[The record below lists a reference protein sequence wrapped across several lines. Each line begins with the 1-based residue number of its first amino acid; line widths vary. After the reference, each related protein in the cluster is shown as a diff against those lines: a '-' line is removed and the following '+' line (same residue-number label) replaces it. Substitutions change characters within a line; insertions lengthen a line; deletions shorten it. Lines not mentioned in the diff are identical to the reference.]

1 MNLLQ
6 TNGNT
11 DTKTKDQILD
21 ILKGITTDPDLQQRA
36 ERFFDFS
43 QEPDLELLNFP
54 PIRTQNFSFH
64 EYNKAKLVEKSVLVN
79 NFYKYSDRYILF
91 MDALGAK
98 VVYNLFGGYELSN
111 KLTKETPLKQHMFH
125 AFERRYCSELA
136 QAKIL
141 SYITGNGSRYTIRF
155 EESILITAK
164 NDPRLLFETAKFCIG
179 SGFDSDG
186 AKLFS
191 LVLAYTDSAGG
202 GTFTKEEI
210 SYMTDFILKDAMSV
224 SLTTR
229 DHLEFEMPILL
240 LSQKHSEKI
249 KKFLVQK
256 LDREMQ
262 IFIDSVTECVP
273 KDCFEENIPIIFEL
287 ISEAGISVEEVV
299 KATVCAGYE
308 SGLLDNREIDNLH
321 ASNTLAL
328 FQYEIINYPDD
339 YIKAVFSK
347 DNMLNVKGWASG
359 AKYYTCFFEE
369 LYRLLEEYH
378 PQAIKD
384 HNIDHDKDMI
394 DLYIAVEQKCSLIAK
409 EEIGSY
415 LRGEADFSVILDNYD
430 TISDSKYYHGYGND
444 HADRVIASL
453 ENLPEFKGRYLALK
467 TIQSNYTVVCYAR
480 SCFTGSGEHIE
491 DFKSLAKLI
500 AEAGV
505 PLKDRFAVYSGLYDY
520 YWEPGQGQN
529 IEKTILEMMVSL
541 EKEHDEEYDA
551 LALVKDEP
559 LLRNLY
565 TKYLGATNDESNKKK
580 DRILKMCGDS
590 SKAVRTAAANA
601 LAKNKEN
608 EKDVLELLSA
618 KKQAVRETAV
628 DVLAIW
634 GADQYSDV
642 LEKAAEKEKSIKL
655 ADKIR
660 HVIANAATSGEGG
673 AEGEQEFSPSRF
685 VENIHKGGRNKKI
698 LWLYETPNP
707 EVHFSNGDLADEKYM
722 QAIILCYAGM
732 TIPGRNENAEL
743 LAKEL
748 NTEELNRYAAE
759 IFSKWYSA
767 GAESKTKWALFFSVI
782 HGGSDMLD
790 TILKCI
796 KEWAENMRG
805 AIAAEAVKA
814 MALNGSSQALMA
826 VDNLAHKFKQKQVK
840 KAAIAAIGTAAE
852 ALGITADELGD
863 RIVPTLGFNENM
875 EQIFDYGTRKFS
887 VFITPT
893 LELEIFDESGKK
905 LKNIPSPGKKDDEE
919 TAKKSNAEFK
929 AMKKR
934 LKNVIAIQ
942 KMRLETVLLD
952 DRRWK
957 KENWEALFVKNPIMH
972 SFAMGLIWAAYE
984 DDNQVQTFR
993 YLEDGTFNTA
1003 DEEEYELP
1011 ENAKISLVHPIELD
1025 EELLSAWKEQLSDYE
1040 IVQPIEQLNRKINR
1054 VNEDE
1059 IGTYDLNR
1067 FEGRMVNGMS
1077 LIGRTAKLGWYKGSP
1092 QDAGCFYTFYREDVT
1107 ERIKNENGSITVVGN
1122 AVQLNFEGM
1131 YIGGDDSELEIK
1143 NVRFYH
1149 PGTVEYGSYVYDEVT
1164 DEKAIKL
1171 DEVDKRYF
1179 SEIINQLEVITKTAE
1194 T

>member
-1 MNLLQ
+1 
-6 TNGNT
+6 
-11 DTKTKDQILD
+11 
-21 ILKGITTDPDLQQRA
+21 
-36 ERFFDFS
+36 
-43 QEPDLELLNFP
+43 
-54 PIRTQNFSFH
+54 
-64 EYNKAKLVEKSVLVN
+64 
-79 NFYKYSDRYILF
+79 
-91 MDALGAK
+91 
-98 VVYNLFGGYELSN
+98 
-111 KLTKETPLKQHMFH
+111 
-125 AFERRYCSELA
+125 
-136 QAKIL
+136 
-141 SYITGNGSRYTIRF
+141 
-155 EESILITAK
+155 
-164 NDPRLLFETAKFCIG
+164 
-179 SGFDSDG
+179 
-186 AKLFS
+186 
-191 LVLAYTDSAGG
+191 
-202 GTFTKEEI
+202 
-210 SYMTDFILKDAMSV
+210 
-224 SLTTR
+224 
-229 DHLEFEMPILL
+229 
-240 LSQKHSEKI
+240 
-249 KKFLVQK
+249 
-256 LDREMQ
+256 
-262 IFIDSVTECVP
+262 
-273 KDCFEENIPIIFEL
+273 
-287 ISEAGISVEEVV
+287 
-299 KATVCAGYE
+299 
-308 SGLLDNREIDNLH
+308 
-321 ASNTLAL
+321 
-328 FQYEIINYPDD
+328 
-339 YIKAVFSK
+339 
-347 DNMLNVKGWASG
+347 
-359 AKYYTCFFEE
+359 
-369 LYRLLEEYH
+369 
-378 PQAIKD
+378 
-384 HNIDHDKDMI
+384 
-394 DLYIAVEQKCSLIAK
+394 
-409 EEIGSY
+409 
-415 LRGEADFSVILDNYD
+415 
-430 TISDSKYYHGYGND
+430 
-444 HADRVIASL
+444 
-453 ENLPEFKGRYLALK
+453 
-467 TIQSNYTVVCYAR
+467 
-480 SCFTGSGEHIE
+480 
-491 DFKSLAKLI
+491 
-500 AEAGV
+500 
-505 PLKDRFAVYSGLYDY
+505 
-520 YWEPGQGQN
+520 
-529 IEKTILEMMVSL
+529 
-541 EKEHDEEYDA
+541 
-551 LALVKDEP
+551 
-559 LLRNLY
+559 
-565 TKYLGATNDESNKKK
+565 
-580 DRILKMCGDS
+580 
-590 SKAVRTAAANA
+590 
-601 LAKNKEN
+601 
-608 EKDVLELLSA
+608 
-618 KKQAVRETAV
+618 
-628 DVLAIW
+628 
-634 GADQYSDV
+634 
-642 LEKAAEKEKSIKL
+642 
-655 ADKIR
+655 
-660 HVIANAATSGEGG
+660 
-673 AEGEQEFSPSRF
+673 
-685 VENIHKGGRNKKI
+685 
-698 LWLYETPNP
+698 
-707 EVHFSNGDLADEKYM
+707 
-722 QAIILCYAGM
+722 
-732 TIPGRNENAEL
+732 
-743 LAKEL
+743 
-748 NTEELNRYAAE
+748 
-759 IFSKWYSA
+759 
-767 GAESKTKWALFFSVI
+767 
-782 HGGSDMLD
+782 
-790 TILKCI
+790 
-796 KEWAENMRG
+796 MRG

-1179 SEIINQLEVITKTAE
+1179 SEIINQLEIITKTAE